1 MHFKCIMRSYLKY
14 SNWIEMLD
22 WNNLRSFLELA
33 RHGKLT
39 LTGKR
44 LNIEPTTVGRHI
56 NKLEKDLDVQLF
68 NRSPKGYT
76 LNDEGYKLLVY
87 AESIETKINSIYQSI
102 SGTDTELS
110 GAVRMAVPEGLGV
123 GVISKH
129 IKNF

>member
-1 MHFKCIMRSYLKY
+1 MHFKCIMQSYLKY

-87 AESIETKINSIYQSI
+87 A
-102 SGTDTELS
+102 
-110 GAVRMAVPEGLGV
+110 
-123 GVISKH
+123 
-129 IKNF
+129 